1 MLTVGIMVARMHKG
15 YSLAEAQEQL
25 AAWKAAKAAAATGKS
40 YQIGGRS
47 LNRYDLA
54 DINAQI
60 EFYAAI
66 VAVLDP
72 ASSSVTRGPVL
83 VRGRVMR

>member
-1 MLTVGIMVARMHKG
+1 MSSPRMHRG
-15 YSLAEAQEQL
+15 YTLAEAQEQL

-60 EFYAAI
+60 EFYADI

-72 ASSSVTRGPVL
+72 AYGNAHRGPVI